1 MIKMT
6 YIRKS
11 IGFIYLFTGIL
22 WLIMTI
28 LRSLSYIYQ
37 KEFIVLFLA
46 ILFALNAFLNL
57 FLATRF
63 LKQRY
68 YLRFDEDRVEKKY
81 GIFKISFLFSDIQD
95 IRLVQSMFG
104 KHLRIKTKSNQIYI
118 GDVYD
123 MPILEIRNII
133 LGKFHEAQAE
143 LVE

>member
-1 MIKMT
+1 T
-6 YIRKS
+6 GRKGAHLHLES
-11 IGFIYLFTGIL
+11 FGRLGPHDEGIPEQ
-22 WLIMTI
+22 
-28 LRSLSYIYQ
+28 R
-37 KEFIVLFLA
+37 
-46 ILFALNAFLNL
+46 ALHGE
-57 FLATRF
+57 R
-63 LKQRY
+63 
-68 YLRFDEDRVEKKY
+68 DR
-81 GIFKISFLFSDIQD
+81 SDIQD